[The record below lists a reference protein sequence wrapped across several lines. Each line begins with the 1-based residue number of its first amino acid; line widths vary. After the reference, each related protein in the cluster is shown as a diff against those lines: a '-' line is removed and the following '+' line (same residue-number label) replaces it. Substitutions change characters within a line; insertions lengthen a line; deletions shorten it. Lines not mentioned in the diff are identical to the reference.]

1 MSSVTR
7 ETGSPS
13 LMGEMLQA
21 GLYKPKQGRMVR
33 QVTFFAV
40 AILALLVARE
50 FAYADFFSGSGNF
63 VFGMVLA
70 AVGLW
75 FAYRVVNYSKFAD
88 FLISVQAE
96 LNKVTWPSRE
106 QLWRATAVVIFVIF
120 AMALFLY
127 LFDIIWT
134 FLFQLLG
141 IRYSG

>member
-1 MSSVTR
+1 MT
-7 ETGSPS
+7 
-13 LMGEMLQA
+13 
-21 GLYKPKQGRMVR
+21 
-33 QVTFFAV
+33 
-40 AILALLVARE
+40 LLVARE
-50 FAYADFFSGSGNF
+50 LAYADFFSGSGNF
-63 VFGMVLA
+63 AFGMVLA

-75 FAYRVVNYSKFAD
+75 FSYRVVNYSKFAD